1 MTLEAL
7 QHLLRSA
14 TALAEDC
21 EILILG
27 FASLLASFPEL
38 GHPDAP
44 LASTYDAD
52 ICPQPY
58 DEITAVMLDEAL
70 GENRAYFQRHGYH
83 ADVLRDSIFETLP
96 TGWRDRLISVPG
108 VADAWAL
115 APHDLAAVKVLVG
128 RPKDLDLVRNLH
140 FSAKVSANVVRERL
154 EAIEK
159 DERGIARASQHFRSV
174 FGEHR

>member
-1 MTLEAL
+1 MRCESIEKLFPFCRLAVFLHVTNHGSLMTLEAL

-27 FASLLASFPEL
+27 SASLLASFPEL

-83 ADVLRDSIFETLP
+83 ADVLRD
-96 TGWRDRLISVPG
+96 
-108 VADAWAL
+108 
-115 APHDLAAVKVLVG
+115 
-128 RPKDLDLVRNLH
+128 
-140 FSAKVSANVVRERL
+140 
-154 EAIEK
+154 AIEK

>member
-1 MTLEAL
+1 
-7 QHLLRSA
+7 
-14 TALAEDC
+14 
-21 EILILG
+21 
-27 FASLLASFPEL
+27 
-38 GHPDAP
+38 
-44 LASTYDAD
+44 
-52 ICPQPY
+52 
-58 DEITAVMLDEAL
+58 
-70 GENRAYFQRHGYH
+70 
-83 ADVLRDSIFETLP
+83 
-96 TGWRDRLISVPG
+96 LISVPG

-115 APHDLAAVKVLVG
+115 DPHDLAAVKVLVG